1 MFSGACPACSGVN
14 TASINVHL
22 DHEPLG
28 MRPLLG
34 ESPNPN
40 LSSAQQQVTCR
51 IMVTRHPL
59 ADAVDLRCHGLP
71 RALLWPVC
79 NLARLPLKSHGP
91 LAPHISSVSSAQA
104 SGPCN
109 LEMPNGPSVYQR
121 YLWYL
126 RLLTYNGFVV
136 LADNHLNSDG
146 TIVNAGVDTW
156 VSVRALAP
164 SHSFV

>member
-1 MFSGACPACSGVN
+1 MPGR
-14 TASINVHL
+14 T
-22 DHEPLG
+22 
-28 MRPLLG
+28 
-34 ESPNPN
+34 
-40 LSSAQQQVTCR
+40 LSDTC
-51 IMVTRHPL
+51 
-59 ADAVDLRCHGLP
+59 A
-71 RALLWPVC
+71 
-79 NLARLPLKSHGP
+79 
-91 LAPHISSVSSAQA
+91 VSSAQA

-156 VSVRALAP
+156 VSVRPDAP
-164 SHSFV
+164 SHPLAWADAGG